1 MAENTEQDTTAREI
15 ITTRTYDA
23 PRPLVWQ
30 AFTTAE
36 HLAHWWGPD
45 GFTITTQH
53 MDFRLG
59 GSWQFIMH
67 GPDGTDYPNFIRY
80 LEVAEPSRLAF
91 AHGAEP
97 DGPPYFHN
105 TITLEADGTRTRVT
119 MRAIFPTAE
128 ARDTVVRDHNAIEG
142 GKQTLGRLDGYLK
155 QVTVMS
161 VARHFAFPPESVYDA
176 WLSADSARHWWFR
189 TPTGTSVACAID
201 PTPGGSFRIVEQ
213 RGDMQAE
220 HFGIFAELERPR
232 RIVFDFATDREQKPT
247 RVTIHIDPTP
257 EGCVLTLWHIMDPQW
272 AAFTDRTRNGWT
284 MILEGLNNTLSR

>member
-1 MAENTEQDTTAREI
+1 VAREAESSTADREI
-15 ITTRTYDA
+15 VTTRLYDA

-30 AFTTAE
+30 AFTSAE

-45 GFTITTQH
+45 GFTISTHH
-53 MDFRLG
+53 MDFRIG
-59 GSWQFIMH
+59 GTWQFMMH
-67 GPDGTDYPNFIRY
+67 GPDGTDYPNVIRY
-80 LEVAEPSRLAF
+80 LEITEPSRIAF

-105 TITLEADGTRTRVT
+105 TITFEAEGPRTRVT
-119 MRAIFPTAE
+119 MRAIFPTAD
-128 ARDTVVRDHNAIEG
+128 ARDIVVRDHNAIEG

-161 VARHFAFPPESVYDA
+161 VARHFAFAPDRVYDA
-176 WLSADSARHWWFR
+176 WLTADSARHWWFR
-189 TPTGTSVACAID
+189 TPTGTSVSCAID

-213 RGDMQAE
+213 RGDAQAE
-220 HFGIFAELERPR
+220 HFGIFVELERPK
-232 RIVFDFATDREQKPT
+232 RIAFDFATDREQKPT

-272 AAFTDRTRNGWT
+272 AAFSDRTRTGWT
-284 MILEGLNNTLSR
+284 MILDGLATTLA